1 MAVRI
6 GIIGAGR
13 MGNNHTGHL
22 LTNPEAQIVAAAD
35 ILPERAEA
43 LVARTESR
51 ATGGRAYTDYREML
65 DKEALDAVYVCS
77 PTRGHAEHAVAV
89 AERKLALFVEKP
101 LAATMAE
108 AWQIARAVKRAG
120 VVSCVDYQW
129 RYTDA
134 VIKAQE
140 ILGDRPLA
148 AVTAQWFWTIPPIPW
163 LRDKELGLGQVVDQT
178 THLTDLC
185 LLYAGPA
192 AEVYAA
198 YTLNTFTDQEFHNW
212 DGFSLAWKHTGGAVG
227 TLQGTYA
234 LFPTIGQYEPP
245 SVKLIARELLLRITS
260 DGLAVITPEGQQDY
274 PNSGLLHHNINAA
287 FVSAVAQGS
296 MALIRSGV
304 WETLGS
310 LAFTL
315 AANESA
321 LIGQP
326 INLNLFIER
335 GR

>member
-1 MAVRI
+1 MSVRI

-13 MGNNHTGHL
+13 LGNSHTGHL
-22 LTNPEAQIVAAAD
+22 ANIPAAQVVAAAD

-43 LVARTESR
+43 LAAR
-51 ATGGRAYTDYREML
+51 TGGRAYTDYREML
-65 DKEALDAVYVCS
+65 DKEALDAVYVCT
-77 PTRGHAEHAVAV
+77 PTRDHVAPAVAV

-120 VVSCVDYQW
+120 IISCVDYQW
-129 RYTDA
+129 RYTEG
-134 VIKAQE
+134 VIKARE
-140 ILGDRPLA
+140 ILGDKPLA
-148 AVTAQWFWTIPPIPW
+148 AVAVQWFWTIPPIPW
-163 LRDKELGLGQVVDQT
+163 LRDKDQGLGQVVDQT

-185 LLYAGPA
+185 LLFAGPA

-198 YTLNTFTDQEFHNW
+198 YTLNTYSDLEFHNW
-212 DGFSLAWKHTGGAVG
+212 DGFSLAWKHVGGAVG

-245 SVKLIARELLLRITS
+245 TVKLIAREMLLRITTE
-260 DGLAVITPEGQQDY
+260 GLAVITPAGQQDY
-274 PNSGLLHHNINAA
+274 RNTGPLHFNVNAA

-296 MALIRSGV
+296 AAAIRSGV

-321 LIGQP
+321 LTGQP
-326 INLNLFIER
+326 VNLNLLIER

>member
-1 MAVRI
+1 MTVRI

-13 MGNNHTGHL
+13 MGNTHAGHL
-22 LTNPEAQIVAAAD
+22 LNIPESQIAAVAD
-35 ILPERAEA
+35 IVPERAEA
-43 LVARTESR
+43 LAGR
-51 ATGGRAYTDYREML
+51 TGGRAYVDYRQML
-65 DKEALDAVYVCS
+65 DKETLDAVYVCT

-108 AWQIARAVKRAG
+108 AWQIVRAVRRAG
-120 VVSCVDYQW
+120 ILSCVDYQW
-129 RYTDA
+129 RYTHA
-134 VIKAQE
+134 VRAAQE

-148 AVTAQWFWTIPPIPW
+148 AVTAQWMWTIPPIPW
-163 LRDKELGLGQVVDQT
+163 LRDKDLGLGQVVDQT

-185 LLYAGPA
+185 LLFAGPA

-198 YTLNTFTDQEFHNW
+198 YTLNTFSDLEFHNW
-212 DGFSLAWKHTGGAVG
+212 DGFSLAWKHVGGAVG
-227 TLQGTYA
+227 SLQGTYA

-245 SVKLIARELLLRITS
+245 TVKVIAREMLLRITAE
-260 DGLAVITPEGQQDY
+260 GLAVITPDGQRDV
-274 PNSGLLHHNINAA
+274 PNAGPLHHAVNAA

-296 MALIRSGV
+296 AAPIRSGV

-321 LIGQP
+321 LAGRP
-326 INLNLFIER
+326 IDVNLFIER

>member
-1 MAVRI
+1 MPIRI

-22 LTNPEAQIVAAAD
+22 LNNPEAQIVAAAD

-43 LVARTESR
+43 LVART
-51 ATGGRAYTDYREML
+51 GGRAYTDYREML
-65 DKEALDAVYVCS
+65 DKEAMDAVYVCT
-77 PTRGHAEHAVAV
+77 PTRGHAEHAVGRRRAQAGALRGEAAGRHHGRGV
-89 AERKLALFVEKP
+89 AD
-101 LAATMAE
+101 
-108 AWQIARAVKRAG
+108 RAG
-120 VVSCVDYQW
+120 SEAGGRHLVRGLPVALHGRGDQSPGDP
-129 RYTDA
+129 
-134 VIKAQE
+134 
-140 ILGDRPLA
+140 GDRPLA

-185 LLYAGPA
+185 LLFAGPA

-198 YTLNTFTDQEFHNW
+198 YTLNTFSDLEFHNW

-245 SVKLIARELLLRITS
+245 SVKLIARELLLRITP
-260 DGLAVITPEGQQDY
+260 DGLAVITPEGQHDY
-274 PNSGLLHHNINAA
+274 PNSGPLHCNINAA

-296 MALIRSGV
+296 AAPIRSGV

-321 LIGQP
+321 LTGQP

>member
-22 LTNPEAQIVAAAD
+22 LNNPEAQVVAAAD

-43 LVARTESR
+43 LAAR
-51 ATGGRAYTDYREML
+51 TGGRAYTDYREML
-65 DKEALDAVYVCS
+65 DREALDAVYVCT

-101 LAATMAE
+101 LAATMTE

-120 VVSCVDYQW
+120 IISCVDYQW
-129 RYTDA
+129 RHSDA

-140 ILGDRPLA
+140 ILSDRPLA
-148 AVTAQWFWTIPPIPW
+148 AVAVQWFWTIPPIVW
-163 LRDKELGLGQVVDQT
+163 MRDKELGLGQVVDQT
-178 THLTDLC
+178 THLSDLC
-185 LLYAGPA
+185 ILFAGPVS
-192 AEVYAA
+192 EVYAA
-198 YTLNTFTDQEFHNW
+198 YTLNTFSDLEFHNW
-212 DGFSLAWKHTGGAVG
+212 DGFSLAWKHAAGAVG

-245 SVKLIARELLLRITS
+245 NVKLIARELLLRITP
-260 DGLAVITPEGQQDY
+260 DGLSVITPEGQTDY
-274 PNSGLLHHNINAA
+274 PNTGPLHYNINAA
-287 FVSAVAQGS
+287 FVSAVTQGS
-296 MALIRSGV
+296 MASIRAGV
-304 WETLGS
+304 GETLGS

-321 LIGQP
+321 LTGQP
-326 INLNLFIER
+326 VNVPRFIER